1 MKLPS
6 LAEIKAASEIVYEL
20 IRASCQLSWPILNER
35 AGVELWIKHE
45 NHNPSGAFKFTG
57 GMI

>member
-6 LAEIKAASEIVYEL
+6 LAEIKAAGEIVYEL
-20 IRASCQLSWPILNER
+20 IRANSQLSWPILNER

-45 NHNPSGAFKFTG
+45 NHNPVETFTVTG

>member
-6 LAEIKAASEIVYEL
+6 LAEIEAAGEIVYEL
-20 IRASCQLSWPILNER
+20 IRANSQLSWPILNER

-45 NHNPSGAFKFTG
+45 NHNPAEAFMVAG

>member
-6 LAEIKAASEIVYEL
+6 LAEIEAGGEIVYEL
-20 IRASCQLSWPILNER
+20 IRANSQLGWPILNER

-45 NHNPSGAFKFTG
+45 NYNPAGAFKFTG